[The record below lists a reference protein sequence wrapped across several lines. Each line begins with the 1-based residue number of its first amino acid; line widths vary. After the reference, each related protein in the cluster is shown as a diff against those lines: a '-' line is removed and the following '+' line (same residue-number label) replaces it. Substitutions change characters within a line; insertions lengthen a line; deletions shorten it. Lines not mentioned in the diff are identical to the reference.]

1 MKNINLNNEQRTTN
15 NEQRT
20 TNNEQ
25 RTTNNEQRTTKIQI
39 IDFSEYIQLVFT
51 DYTLRTIT
59 LGTAILGAIC
69 GMLGSFAVLRKQS
82 LLGDAISHAALPGIA
97 IAFLITGTKETNVL
111 LIGALVSGLLGA
123 FWIRG
128 ITKRTHLK
136 SDTALGLILSIFFGF
151 GMLLLT
157 YIQKLPNANQS
168 GLDKFL
174 FGQAATLLARDVWF
188 MAIVTFIC
196 LVVLLLFWKEFKI
209 LLFDADYAK
218 TLGFNIQLIDI
229 LITSFIVIAIVLGL
243 QTVGVVL
250 MSAMLLAPAAAA
262 RQWTNSLGIM
272 VVLAAFFGATSGVVG
287 TAISASQNN
296 LSTGPVIVLVAAV
309 FVGFSFIFSPS
320 RGLLFK
326 QIRFI
331 QNRKDLQLHKTLA
344 FMFEIAEDHE
354 DISHPHAI
362 KILNNF
368 YGYTRK
374 SLGKLE
380 RKEYINVKGSMW
392 SMTPKGYH
400 FAANLYNQQGNEN
413 E

>member
-1 MKNINLNNEQRTTN
+1 MSFT
-15 NEQRT
+15 
-20 TNNEQ
+20 
-25 RTTNNEQRTTKIQI
+25 
-39 IDFSEYIQLVFT
+39 EYFELLFN
-51 DYTLRTIT
+51 DYTLRTIS

-111 LIGALVSGLLGA
+111 LIGALISGLIGA

-157 YIQKLPNANQS
+157 YIQKQPNANQS

-188 MAIVTFIC
+188 MASVTLVC
-196 LVVLLLFWKEFKI
+196 LLVLLLFWKEFKI
-209 LLFDADYAK
+209 MLFDIDYAK
-218 TLGFNIQLIDI
+218 TLGFNVKTIDL
-229 LITSFIVIAIVLGL
+229 LITSFIVLAIVLGL

-272 VVLAAFFGATSGVVG
+272 VVLAAIFGATSGVVG

-296 LSTGPVIVLVAAV
+296 LSTGPVIVLVAAT
-309 FVGFSFIFSPS
+309 FVVFSFVFSPS
-320 RGLLFK
+320 RGLLFR
-326 QIRFI
+326 QLRFI
-331 QNRKDLQLHKTLA
+331 KNRKDLQLHKTLA
-344 FMFEIAEDHE
+344 FMFDIAKSHE
-354 DISHPHAI
+354 NISHPHAVR
-362 KILNNF
+362 ILNNF
-368 YGYTRK
+368 HGYTRK
-374 SLGKLE
+374 SLSKLE
-380 RKEYINVKGSMW
+380 DKEYIRVEGLMW
-392 SMTPKGYH
+392 AMTEKGYH
-400 FAANLYNQQGNEN
+400 FAANLYNQQVEEN
-413 E
+413 D

>member
-1 MKNINLNNEQRTTN
+1 M
-15 NEQRT
+15 
-20 TNNEQ
+20 
-25 RTTNNEQRTTKIQI
+25 
-39 IDFSEYIQLVFT
+39 
-51 DYTLRTIT
+51 
-59 LGTAILGAIC
+59 GAIC

-111 LIGALVSGLLGA
+111 LIGALISGLLGA

-157 YIQKLPNANQS
+157 YIQKQPDANQS

-174 FGQAATLLARDVWF
+174 FGQAGTLLARDVWF
-188 MAIVTFIC
+188 MAIVTAIC

-218 TLGFNIQLIDI
+218 TLGFNTGLIDI

-262 RQWTNSLGIM
+262 RQWTNSLGVM
-272 VVLAAFFGATSGVVG
+272 VILAAFFGAIAGVVG
-287 TAISASQNN
+287 TGISASQNN

-331 QNRKDLQLHKTLA
+331 QNRKDLELHKTLA
-344 FMFEIAEDHE
+344 FMFEIVKGHE
-354 DISHPHAI
+354 NISHPHAV

-368 YGYTRK
+368 QGYTRK

-380 RKEYINVKGSMW
+380 QKEYINVEGAMW
-392 SMTPKGYH
+392 SMTAKGYH
-400 FAANLYNQQGNEN
+400 FAANLYNQQANEN